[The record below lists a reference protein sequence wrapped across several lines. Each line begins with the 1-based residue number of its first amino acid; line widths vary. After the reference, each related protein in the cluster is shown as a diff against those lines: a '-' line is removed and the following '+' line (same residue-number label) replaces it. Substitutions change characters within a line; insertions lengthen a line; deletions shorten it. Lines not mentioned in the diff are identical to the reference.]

1 MLWEE
6 HRSAVCHPGPVPT
19 DSEEARACHCDADSD
34 DSSLSS
40 ARTGTHCD
48 IINWIGD
55 IVSSTDHFL
64 FHHSALAG
72 MSSRIWTI
80 ELDLNE

>member
-48 IINWIGD
+48 IIGLVI
-55 IVSSTDHFL
+55 L
-64 FHHSALAG
+64 SAL
-72 MSSRIWTI
+72 RTTFFFTTVHWQ
-80 ELDLNE
+80 E

>member
-34 DSSLSS
+34 DSESSLSS

-48 IINWIGD
+48 IIGLVI
-55 IVSSTDHFL
+55 L
-64 FHHSALAG
+64 SAL
-72 MSSRIWTI
+72 RTTFFFTTVHWQ
-80 ELDLNE
+80 E